1 MRQPPLD
8 AVVGGLALEHLQLL
22 VQLTAPLPPV
32 QVEQAGDRVSLT
44 VTDNGPGIDPAI
56 ADAIFD
62 PFVTGKADGLGLGL
76 GIVRDIVTE
85 FGGVVTVVPSSSGA
99 TFRVTLQKETG
110 DDPADR

>member
-1 MRQPPLD
+1 MRHTTGNAKARGFAP
-8 AVVGGLALEHLQLL
+8 AEFGSNVFGLKTMRNYLSEHAYRLL
-22 VQLTAPLPPV
+22 TSTIVQGEP
-32 QVEQAGDRVSLT
+32 
-44 VTDNGPGIDPAI
+44 IDPAI
-56 ADAIFD
+56 ADDIFQ